1 MSNTMTSSPPLSGPR
16 CALAGCHGVSVLG
29 SWVWLS
35 PGIRLDSTAPDLKK
49 KKKKKKK
56 KKVQMMEE
64 EAKVALCEFLVG

>member
-35 PGIRLDSTAPDLKK
+35 PGIRLHS
-49 KKKKKKK
+49 KKKKK